1 MGWATTV
8 IGAEEEGGFA
18 QYISITVN
26 KTTTK
31 SCGLTIGKVIF
42 QKFSHAVAPSI
53 AEAS

>member
-26 KTTTK
+26 KTEIEAAY
-31 SCGLTIGKVIF
+31 GETIEG
-42 QKFSHAVAPSI
+42 
-53 AEAS
+53 